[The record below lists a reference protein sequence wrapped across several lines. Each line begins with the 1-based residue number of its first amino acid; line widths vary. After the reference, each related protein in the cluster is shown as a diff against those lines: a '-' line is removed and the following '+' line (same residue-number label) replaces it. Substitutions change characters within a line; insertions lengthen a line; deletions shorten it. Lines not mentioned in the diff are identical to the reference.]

1 MEASRSEIRCPRT
14 HDIETLLKLL
24 PNKDLSKKY
33 TWQAT
38 MLTSFEALSRYDDMR
53 PPAATVKDALAYA
66 KAIAAEV
73 SEIG

>member
-1 MEASRSEIRCPRT
+1 
-14 HDIETLLKLL
+14 
-24 PNKDLSKKY
+24 
-33 TWQAT
+33 